1 MSGEDKD
8 GGGDE
13 FVIRPAE
20 EPDLEDI
27 AGIYRQ
33 HVYRSDATSDFVA
46 QPPTYWAARMQSTV
60 SGDHI
65 IVAQPTAGGRI
76 VGYAYSAPFRPRP
89 AYRFTRETSVYL
101 SAQAAGKGL
110 GTRMYDDLLRRL
122 REDGMHTAIALIT
135 MPNPGSEK
143 LHLKMGF
150 ENIGVMKEAGKELG
164 EWRDAGWFQLM
175 L

>member
-1 MSGEDKD
+1 VSEEEAQ
-8 GGGDE
+8 E
-13 FVIRPAE
+13 FTIRAAE

-27 AGIYRQ
+27 AAIYRQ
-33 HVYRSDATSDFVA
+33 HVYGGDATSDFVA

-65 IVAQPTAGGRI
+65 LVAEPDDGGRI
-76 VGYAYSAPFRPRP
+76 VGYAYSAPFRQRP

-110 GTRMYDDLLRRL
+110 GTRLYEELLQRL
-122 REDGMHTAIALIT
+122 RDDDMHTAIALIT
-135 MPNPGSEK
+135 MPNKGSEK
-143 LHLKMGF
+143 LHLRMGF
-150 ENIGVMKEAGKELG
+150 ENIGVMREAGRELG

>member
-1 MSGEDKD
+1 VNDARE
-8 GGGDE
+8 E
-13 FVIRPAE
+13 FLVRAAE

-27 AGIYRQ
+27 AAIYRR
-33 HVYRSDATSDFVA
+33 HVYGSDATSDLVA
-46 QPPTYWAARMQSTV
+46 QPPTYWAARMQSTA

-65 IVAQPTAGGRI
+65 LVAQPADGGRI

-89 AYRFTRETSVYL
+89 AYRFTREVSVYL

-110 GTRMYDDLLRRL
+110 GTRLYEELLTRL
-122 REDGMHTAIALIT
+122 RDDDMHTAIALVT

-143 LHLKMGF
+143 LHRRMGF
-150 ENIGVMKEAGKELG
+150 EKIGVMKEAGRELG